1 MKNPV
6 FTFFLGMFAC
16 ALIIGVASDNGIIR
30 QAHAMTINAA
40 VRVMQDS
47 ILKSEERIMDEIG
60 KACAD
65 PEAEG

>member
-16 ALIIGVASDNGIIR
+16 ALIISVASDSGIIR
-30 QAHAMTINAA
+30 KAHAVTINVA
-40 VRVMQDS
+40 VRIMQDS
-47 ILKSEERIMDEIG
+47 ILKSEERIIDEIG

-65 PEAEG
+65 PEAAG

>member
-16 ALIIGVASDNGIIR
+16 ALIIGVASDSGMIR
-30 QAHAMTINAA
+30 KAHAVTINAA
-40 VRVMQDS
+40 VRMMQDS
-47 ILKSEERIMDEIG
+47 ILQSEERIVDEIG